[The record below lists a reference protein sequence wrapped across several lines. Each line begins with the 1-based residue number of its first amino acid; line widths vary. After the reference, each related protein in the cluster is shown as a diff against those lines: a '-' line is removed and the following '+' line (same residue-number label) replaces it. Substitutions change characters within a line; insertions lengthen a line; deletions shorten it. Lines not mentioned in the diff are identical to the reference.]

1 MSFIT
6 LNCDLLSF
14 IITWKSH
21 KFLKFC
27 QNYILNDINDIRPFP
42 LHEQS
47 WHRAALLKNITNQGY
62 LWRKHYC
69 CHPDR
74 RSVVTSCS
82 RRWRRFC
89 TTCRTTPDIRPVL
102 LGLAHLLSYEA
113 ETVIKTTFI
122 FKAHSHQAK
131 AKFFFDIC
139 RLFFH
144 LFFGLFFDHFCF
156 RPRFRLVWIGL

>member
-1 MSFIT
+1 M
-6 LNCDLLSF
+6 
-14 IITWKSH
+14 
-21 KFLKFC
+21 
-27 QNYILNDINDIRPFP
+27 NDKRPFP

-69 CHPDR
+69 CHLDR

-122 FKAHSHQAK
+122 FKTHAHQAK
-131 AKFFFDIC
+131 AKFFFDVC
-139 RLFFH
+139 RFFFDLFLLWPPIFLDVNKPLRPIHTERKRKFLLCWLFLLFFR
-144 LFFGLFFDHFCF
+144 FDLY
-156 RPRFRLVWIGL
+156 FRLVLTNP